1 MEYGNR
7 VKRVLTAWKFL
18 NQSIKYQERRKSVMF
33 WSMIIDWWGDSI
45 LNDESFNLVQVA
57 AINLDPNGGR

>member
-1 MEYGNR
+1 
-7 VKRVLTAWKFL
+7 
-18 NQSIKYQERRKSVMF
+18 MF

-57 AINLDPNGGR
+57 AMNLDPNGGR